1 MKLSKI
7 LSITFVLLILG
18 CNTQH
23 STLLPYYGPK
33 KLLASGD
40 TAYHRIGKFDL
51 INQNQN
57 SINEHILQSKIS
69 VVNFFFATCQ
79 SICPIMS
86 KHLMHLQD
94 SCLKFNSRLSGNSVY
109 PFQFISITVNPEH
122 DSPDVLK
129 NYAKSYNAKSDFW
142 TFLTGSKSEIY
153 HLAKHDFLV
162 NALENNSTSENTA
175 YTLSSEE
182 FIHSELLMLI
192 DPKGHIRGLYNGTD
206 ESSVLQLWDALKRLS
221 LEFKK
226 IH

>member
-7 LSITFVLLILG
+7 LSVAFALVFIS
-18 CNTQH
+18 CNTQN
-23 STLLPYYGPK
+23 STSLPFYGPK

-40 TAYHRIGKFDL
+40 TAYHQIGKFSL
-51 INQNQN
+51 INQDQV
-57 SINEHILQSKIS
+57 SINEQILQSKIS

-94 SCLKFNSRLSGNSVY
+94 SCLKFNSVSHAY

-122 DSPDVLK
+122 DNPDVLK
-129 NYAKSYNAKSDFW
+129 NYAKSYNAKSGFW
-142 TFLTGSKSEIY
+142 TFLTGSKTEIY

-162 NALENNSTSENTA
+162 NALENNSNAENTA
-175 YTLSSEE
+175 YTLSTEE

-206 ESSVLQLWDALKRLS
+206 ESSVIELWDALKRLS
-221 LEFKK
+221 KEFEKP
-226 IH
+226 H